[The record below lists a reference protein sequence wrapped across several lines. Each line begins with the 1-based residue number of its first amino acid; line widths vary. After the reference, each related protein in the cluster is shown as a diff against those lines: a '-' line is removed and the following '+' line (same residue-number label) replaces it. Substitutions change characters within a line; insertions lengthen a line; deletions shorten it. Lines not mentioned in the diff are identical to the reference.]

1 MVTKYQVSTLSK
13 VRLKLPG
20 VSVKQQL
27 NNNMDKSANS
37 KFSSFY
43 CSVFMI
49 PVRAL
54 YWPIIDPREL
64 LGTWVRIGVFPVSQY
79 MRTKRGEGVKGQLIL
94 E

>member
-1 MVTKYQVSTLSK
+1 M
-13 VRLKLPG
+13 
-20 VSVKQQL
+20 KQQL

-79 MRTKRGEGVKGQLIL
+79 MRKRGEGVKMTFFNPITPGQFFNVDKGQ
-94 E
+94 

>member
-1 MVTKYQVSTLSK
+1 
-13 VRLKLPG
+13 
-20 VSVKQQL
+20 
-27 NNNMDKSANS
+27 MDKSANS

-79 MRTKRGEGVKGQLIL
+79 MRIKRGEGVKGQLIL

>member
-1 MVTKYQVSTLSK
+1 
-13 VRLKLPG
+13 
-20 VSVKQQL
+20 
-27 NNNMDKSANS
+27 MDKSTNS
-37 KFSSFY
+37 EFSSFY

-79 MRTKRGEGVKGQLIL
+79 MRKRGKGTSFLSL
-94 E
+94 LHLSNSFSRGGASYPHN